1 MAAGANN
8 ATRPSE
14 SANVSYDAT
23 DTIAAIATAP
33 GGAARGMIRLSGPA
47 TKKGVRTLFRP
58 RQTGDGSGFA
68 AGLAADAH
76 VTAATAIAGEVD
88 IMLDGTPRTLACDLF
103 YWPTNRSYTREPVA
117 EFHTLG
123 SPPLLAALLEA
134 VCRSGARLAEPGEFT
149 LRAFLAGRLD
159 LTQAEAVLGVIDA
172 HDTDDLH
179 TAIDQLA
186 GNLGRPLMQLRDE
199 LLMLLA
205 ELEAGLDFVEEDIE
219 FISPAELSKRLAAIS
234 SELASVAV
242 QMSSRLAAT
251 STRQVVLVGEPNAG
265 KSSLFNALAARFAT
279 APHSSASA
287 IVSSIRGTTRDYL
300 TTTIHINDYDCELI
314 DTAGIEAVPAHASSV
329 DGAAQSLSADRR
341 AHSLVRVLCIDAS
354 SADSINGTLNSA
366 AAAAPSATE
375 VIALTKIDAA
385 SPLKLDAAHRLAH
398 IVPTSSLTGAGLDAL
413 CQAIAARLSTAT
425 AANRSSCIAAT
436 ADRCRNSLRLAD
448 AAVTRAGEIAAHG
461 AGDELAAAEIRVALA
476 ELGKIVGAVYTDDL
490 LDRIFKTFCI
500 GK

>member
-1 MAAGANN
+1 
-8 ATRPSE
+8 
-14 SANVSYDAT
+14 VSYDAT

-47 TKKGVRTLFRP
+47 TQKGVRTLFRP
-58 RQTGDGSGFA
+58 RQTGDGSG
-68 AGLAADAH
+68 LAADAH
-76 VTAATAIAGEVD
+76 ATAATAIAGEVD
-88 IMLDGTPRTLACDLF
+88 IVLDGSPRTLACDLF

-234 SELASVAV
+234 SELASVAA

-265 KSSLFNALAARFAT
+265 KSSLFNALAARFAA
-279 APHSSASA
+279 APHSTASA

-300 TTTIHINDYDCELI
+300 TTTIHISDYDCELT
-314 DTAGIEAVPAHASSV
+314 DTAGIEAVPAHASPI

-341 AHSLVRVLCIDAS
+341 QRSLVRVLCIDAS
-354 SADSINGTLNSA
+354 SGDSVNGTLDSATA
-366 AAAAPSATE
+366 AAPAPSATE
-375 VIALTKIDAA
+375 VIAVTKIDAA
-385 SPLKLDAAHRLAH
+385 PPLKLDAAHRLAH
-398 IVPTSSLTGAGLDAL
+398 IVPTSSLTGAGLDDL
-413 CQAIAARLSTAT
+413 YQAIAARLSSAT
-425 AANRSSCIAAT
+425 AADRSSCIAAT
-436 ADRCRNSLRLAD
+436 ADRCRDSLRLAD